1 MAEASGLTL
10 HFHPLSSFCQKVLVA
25 LYENDTPFRPQ
36 HVDLFDEAQRAAF
49 LRLWPVGRFPV
60 LRDDARGRTVPES
73 TIIIE
78 YLSHFY
84 PGSTALVPADPGLA
98 LETRELDRL
107 FDLYVNVPM
116 QKIVTDRLRPEGRGD
131 AQGVE
136 DARALLLKAYGVLE
150 ARLAGRAW
158 ANGMGFSMADCAA
171 APALRYAD
179 MTLPL
184 GGSFPVLAGYLERLK
199 QRPSFARAIAEGEPF
214 MKLIP
219 QPKEG
224 AA

>member
-25 LYENDTPFRPQ
+25 LYDNGTPFRAQ
-36 HVDLFDEAQRAAF
+36 HVDLFDETQRAAF
-49 LRLWPVGRFPV
+49 LRLWPLGKFPV
-60 LRDDARGRTVPES
+60 LRDEARGRTVPES
-73 TIIIE
+73 TTIIE
-78 YLSHFY
+78 YVAHSY
-84 PGSTALVPADPGLA
+84 PGATALVPADPGLA

-107 FDLYVNVPM
+107 FDHYVNVPM
-116 QKIVTDRLRPEGRGD
+116 QKVVTDRLRPEGRGD
-131 AQGVE
+131 PQGVE
-136 DARALLLKAYGVLE
+136 DAKALLVKAYDVLE
-150 ARLAGRAW
+150 ARLAGREW

-184 GGSFPVLAGYLERLK
+184 GGSFPTLAAYLERLK
-199 QRPSFARAIAEGEPF
+199 QRPSFARAIAEAEPF

>member
-1 MAEASGLTL
+1 MADASELTL

-25 LYENDTPFRPQ
+25 LYENATPFRPQ
-36 HVDLFDEAQRAAF
+36 HLDFYDEAQRTAF
-49 LRLWPVGRFPV
+49 LLLWPVGRFPV
-60 LRDDARGRTVPES
+60 LRDEARGRTVPES

-78 YLSHFY
+78 YLSRYY
-84 PGSTALVPADPGLA
+84 PGPTALVPADPAAA

-116 QKIVTDRLRPEGRGD
+116 QKVVTDRLRPEGRGD
-131 AQGVE
+131 PQGVE
-136 DARALLLKAYGVLE
+136 DAKALLVKAYEVLE
-150 ARLAGRAW
+150 ARLAGREW

-184 GGSFPVLAGYLERLK
+184 GGSFPTLAAYLERLK

-224 AA
+224 TA